1 MKLFSQRKGIV
12 SAKDSIQKES
22 MDQDLR
28 IGIWNVLKL
37 FVWDSFRDNFLH
49 ENQQFHGFFQ
59 KLWMNF
65 LKYSVDTLN
74 DYWKTTY
81 NEIRETYFN
90 FKWFQIYDFL
100 EFTVENYPGRDVN
113 QFIKGCN
120 IILERELSAYR
131 FVGSTITEITS
142 EEEIQEIEKAMADSP
157 NTVQLHLNSALK
169 LLGDK
174 KSPDYRNSIKESISG
189 VESMCKK
196 ISGDDKATLGKA
208 LTLIEK
214 NGKVQLHSALKS
226 AFSKLYGYTNDAGGI
241 RHALLEEDKLD
252 FEDAKFMLVSCSA
265 FINYLIIK
273 GDKAGIKF

>member
-1 MKLFSQRKGIV
+1 MKLFSQRNGIV
-12 SAKDSIQKES
+12 SVKDSIQKES

-28 IGIWNVLKL
+28 VGIWNVLKL
-37 FVWDSFRDNFLH
+37 FVWDSFKYDFLKQ
-49 ENQQFHGFFQ
+49 NKQFHLFFQ
-59 KLWMNF
+59 SIWIVF
-65 LKYSVDTLN
+65 LKYPVDTLN
-74 DYWKTTY
+74 DYWKVTY
-81 NEIRETYFN
+81 GEIRETYFK

-100 EFTVENYPGRDVN
+100 EFTVDNYPGTNVK

-120 IILERELSAYR
+120 IIFERELSAYR

-142 EEEIQEIEKAMADSP
+142 KEEIQEIEKAMADSP

-174 KSPDYRNSIKESISG
+174 KNPDYRNSIKESISG
-189 VESMCKK
+189 VESICKK

-226 AFSKLYGYTNDAGGI
+226 AFSKLYGYTNDEGGI